1 MNKANIQEKWGR
13 YCDTDS
19 LVDTMMRLFTKYK
32 IRNTE
37 HGVCKMLDTYFT
49 NKQPLIDLFAKSPNY
64 VGNMRIVLDIEMER
78 AVDGNEVDAFCKT
91 FMEKVK
97 ADSVILKMVDSE
109 GKTRED
115 YLTNLGCKLTPD
127 EFSKKET
134 KKLIESISSFAPN
147 GATTE
152 SVHNSE
158 LLQSFFQRC
167 FGNYHLTTVD
177 RECSLVRCAKESLPT
192 PVTLPHGMKTSRA
205 FNKVCNTYGIDLL
218 PNYNKLFAKYADMV
232 SDLKRKLK
240 FFISLNPLDY
250 LTMSFGVSWQSCH
263 NLRAGGWRGGTVS
276 YMLDSTSFITF
287 VHNEIPT
294 KCEEGKIYREMFH
307 YYNGNLIQSRIYPS
321 SNDGARDLYDF
332 FGSLVCAELAKL
344 ENKTNL
350 WDRRNTYN
358 EDYIKGN
365 QSAQYPDYSHH
376 ITNAHYML
384 EGSKRAAITIG
395 AQRICAY
402 CGKPLVNYG
411 CGALAHNSGDSECE
425 LA

>member
-13 YCDTDS
+13 YCDTNN
-19 LVDTMMRLFTKYK
+19 LVDTMMRLFTKCK
-32 IRNTE
+32 IRNSE
-37 HGVCKMLDTYFT
+37 HGVCKMLDIYFT

-64 VGNMRIVLDIEMER
+64 KGDMRIVLDIEMER
-78 AVDGNEVDAFCKT
+78 EVNGNEVEGFCKS

-115 YLTNLGCKLTPD
+115 YLANLGCKLTPD

-147 GATTE
+147 GATKE
-152 SVHNSE
+152 SVGASE
-158 LLQSFFQRC
+158 QLQVLFQRR
-167 FGNYHLTTVD
+167 FGNYHHTTID
-177 RECSLVRCAKESLPT
+177 RESALVRCAKEDLST

-218 PNYNKLFAKYADMV
+218 PDYNKLFAKYADMV

-240 FFISLNPLDY
+240 FFISVNPLDY

-263 NLRAGGWRGGTVS
+263 NLRNGGWRGGTVS
-276 YMLDSTSFITF
+276 YMLDSASFITF

-294 KCEEGKIYREMFH
+294 DCEEGKIYREMFH

-321 SNDGARDLYDF
+321 SNDGARNLYDF
-332 FGSLVCAELAKL
+332 FGGIVCAELARL
-344 ENKTNL
+344 EDKENL
-350 WDRRNTYN
+350 WNRRDTCSD
-358 EDYIKGN
+358 DYIKGN
-365 QSAQYPDYSHH
+365 QSAQYADYGHH
-376 ITNAHYML
+376 TTKAHYAFTD
-384 EGSKRAAITIG
+384 STNVAIPIG

-402 CGKPLVNYG
+402 CGKPLVNYA
-411 CGALAHNSGDSECE
+411 CSSLTHTSGDSECE